1 MISGNLLLLIFWY
14 FMNLLHRPFVL
25 VFLVITGT
33 ADLVLF
39 STIYIYSNRTCTG
52 LRFLFVQYARQV
64 WTKILISFRSSTVPS
79 SSTHTTLCSER
90 KMDKKNE
97 KELLANPNPSLEAV
111 ATFCL
116 FCNASLSPACPLNQ
130 VTLREFKC
138 TTRDLQLLLIT
149 FWNIVYMSEQ
159 GRVSRRASCGLF
171 AARLGSW

>member
-1 MISGNLLLLIFWY
+1 
-14 FMNLLHRPFVL
+14 MNLLHRPFVL

-33 ADLVLF
+33 AGLVLF
-39 STIYIYSNRTCTG
+39 STIYIYIAIVHAQASGYFLYSMQGRYG
-52 LRFLFVQYARQV
+52 RKSLFLFGPVPFRLPAHTRRSV
-64 WTKILISFRSSTVPS
+64 PKEKWT
-79 SSTHTTLCSER
+79 
-90 KMDKKNE
+90 KKNE

-149 FWNIVYMSEQ
+149 F
-159 GRVSRRASCGLF
+159 
-171 AARLGSW
+171 

>member
-1 MISGNLLLLIFWY
+1 MVSISVSEDDFGEFVASYFLILYELATPTICACLLGNYWY
-14 FMNLLHRPFVL
+14 CRFGSFQHN
-25 VFLVITGT
+25 
-33 ADLVLF
+33 
-39 STIYIYSNRTCTG
+39 IYIYSNRTCTG

-149 FWNIVYMSEQ
+149 F
-159 GRVSRRASCGLF
+159 
-171 AARLGSW
+171 

>member
-1 MISGNLLLLIFWY
+1 
-14 FMNLLHRPFVL
+14 MNLLHRPFVL

-33 ADLVLF
+33 AGLVLF
-39 STIYIYSNRTCTG
+39 STIYIYIEREIVHAQPFGSILYSMQGRYG
-52 LRFLFVQYARQV
+52 RKSLFLFGPVPFRLPAHTRRSV
-64 WTKILISFRSSTVPS
+64 PKEKWT
-79 SSTHTTLCSER
+79 
-90 KMDKKNE
+90 KKNE

-149 FWNIVYMSEQ
+149 F
-159 GRVSRRASCGLF
+159 
-171 AARLGSW
+171 